1 VKKGKF
7 HMEQNSRF
15 DHYRQLL
22 KRVEEKFSEI
32 HTRYPKQFQC
42 GKGCFGCCKSGLTVT
57 NVEGQHIRDWL
68 MSHPEKVAEIIE
80 ADENPHHGEKYC
92 KFLSASGACLI
103 YEVRP
108 IVCRSHGAPLLVP
121 NENEEGEF
129 DGDVCPLNFTDFD
142 LAELDAKDWIRLDTL
157 NTILVRIDLEFDKTN
172 AGVRRP
178 LGFSLVKILPD

>member
-1 VKKGKF
+1 
-7 HMEQNSRF
+7 MENNNRF

-32 HTRYPKQFQC
+32 QNRYPQQFQC
-42 GKGCFGCCKSGLTVT
+42 GKGCFGCCKAGLTIT
-57 NVEGQHIRDWL
+57 NVEAQHIREWL
-68 MSHPEKVAEIIE
+68 SKFPEKIAELVE
-80 ADENPHHGEKYC
+80 ADNSPRQGEKYC
-92 KFLSASGACLI
+92 RFLSESGSCLI

-121 NENEEGEF
+121 NETEVGEF

-157 NTILVRIDLEFDKTN
+157 NTILVRIDLEFDPTH

-178 LGFSLVKILPD
+178 LDLSLVKILPD